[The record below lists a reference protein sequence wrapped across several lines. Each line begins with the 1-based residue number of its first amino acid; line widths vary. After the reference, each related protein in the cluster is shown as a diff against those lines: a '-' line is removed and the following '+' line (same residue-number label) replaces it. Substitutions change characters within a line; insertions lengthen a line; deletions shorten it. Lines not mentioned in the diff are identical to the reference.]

1 MPTRSASRSR
11 SRSRSAST
19 GFQEGDVVLRLKA
32 GVSAA
37 ANTTIESGTVGTICR
52 VVNPGRSYQVRY
64 ADLPMCLLAFHDS
77 LVPAPKNTQG
87 PECESDC

>member
-1 MPTRSASRSR
+1 MPTRTAATR
-11 SRSRSAST
+11 SRSRSANA

-37 ANTTIESGTVGTICR
+37 ANATIESGTVGTVCR

-77 LVPAPKNTQG
+77 LARAPSGTVG

>member
-1 MPTRSASRSR
+1 MPTKSLARARV
-11 SRSRSAST
+11 AAI

-32 GVSAA
+32 GLSVV
-37 ANTTIESGTVGTICR
+37 ANATVERGTLGTICR

-77 LVPAPKNTQG
+77 LAPAPANSVG
-87 PECESDC
+87 PVCESDC

>member
-1 MPTRSASRSR
+1 MATRQTPRTRSAN
-11 SRSRSAST
+11 A

-37 ANTTIESGTVGTICR
+37 ANATIHSGTVGTICR

-64 ADLPMCLLAFHDS
+64 DDLPMCLLAFQDS
-77 LVPAPKNTQG
+77 LTRAPQGTVG

>member
-1 MPTRSASRSR
+1 MPTRTASRTAT
-11 SRSRSAST
+11 RSRSANT

-37 ANTTIESGTVGTICR
+37 ANATIESGTVGTICR

-64 ADLPMCLLAFHDS
+64 ADLPMCLLAFHES
-77 LVPAPKNTQG
+77 LVRAPNNTEG